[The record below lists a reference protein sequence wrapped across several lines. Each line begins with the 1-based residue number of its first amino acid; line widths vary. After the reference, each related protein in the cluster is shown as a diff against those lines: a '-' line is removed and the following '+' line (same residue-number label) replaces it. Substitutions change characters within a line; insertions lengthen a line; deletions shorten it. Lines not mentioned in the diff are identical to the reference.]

1 LVIFVIFALALV
13 TTMVLQRAERV
24 LQTDIAKVI
33 FVSSNAQETPAA
45 TFERRGFA
53 TLGVDAVDGAA
64 LAGASCVFFDID
76 LTDLS
81 LLGRVRKLLRIAA
94 DPPPVVFAVDG
105 GLSLHH
111 QTTQANAVGAYLT
124 VERPLDRAAIARVLS
139 ALRIPPQAA
148 PPLRSRGG
156 PSIAAAHRL
165 IGASFGALI
174 AGAPLAVDQAEAASR
189 ALFDGIGQTG
199 LQAWLDTVR
208 QHHAGTFQHCLL
220 VTGAAVAYAGYVGM
234 PEGRRTVLT
243 VAALLHDIGKAGVPN
258 AILDK
263 PGKLTEAEF
272 AVIQTHPGIGADYLA
287 RQQHISPVIIDA
299 VRHHHEYLDG
309 SGYPD
314 GLTADAIPE
323 LTRILTVCDVYGASI
338 EERAYKAAQTPAQ
351 ALYVLIGMA
360 QHGKVDFGVVR
371 NLAGALGVKLPEQ
384 AV

>member
-1 LVIFVIFALALV
+1 
-13 TTMVLQRAERV
+13 
-24 LQTDIAKVI
+24 
-33 FVSSNAQETPAA
+33 
-45 TFERRGFA
+45 
-53 TLGVDAVDGAA
+53 
-64 LAGASCVFFDID
+64 
-76 LTDLS
+76 
-81 LLGRVRKLLRIAA
+81 
-94 DPPPVVFAVDG
+94 
-105 GLSLHH
+105 
-111 QTTQANAVGAYLT
+111 
-124 VERPLDRAAIARVLS
+124 
-139 ALRIPPQAA
+139 
-148 PPLRSRGG
+148 
-156 PSIAAAHRL
+156 
-165 IGASFGALI
+165 
-174 AGAPLAVDQAEAASR
+174 
-189 ALFDGIGQTG
+189 
-199 LQAWLDTVR
+199 
-208 QHHAGTFQHCLL
+208 L

-323 LTRILTVCDVYGASI
+323 LTRILTVCDVYGALI